1 MFLAST
7 SPLSN
12 RGGVF
17 RAKIDSLGLMIF
29 QFAMNFSVQFRSLL
43 CTTVFLGGGY
53 TFATV
58 NHAFQLPMIRYFA
71 GENLLY
77 NDLLMLII
85 PAYTTYF
92 YKGIAVLGLEYA
104 QIEILFFALYV
115 ASMYLFSESLIRLF
129 DLIGKRAH
137 ISLIAAL
144 AVAAGFMPAMGLDP
158 WQHKLDHSVPG
169 LAMAGWALYL
179 FVAGRE
185 RWAFALLG
193 FLFNLHALYSAHLFI
208 VFGAYQIFRFQRDQ
222 LWLNVQLVA
231 LFSLLSFPVVIWK
244 LSSMAADT
252 TMDAAWLQIL
262 HERIGN
268 QIFVSDVS
276 YWWIATFLIFIC
288 LIALGWRVIF
298 SERGVRGPSDKL
310 RFVLSS
316 ALALTAVQIILT
328 ECWPVRIA
336 LEGQFWR
343 LTQWFAVAGVAV
355 VMLAVER
362 RSKADGDPMRL
373 VFGSTVICLL
383 MLGSL
388 VALFAALVGFALLTL
403 EKGRRYMPLGLVLL
417 LGVLGVTGAMQWYWW
432 KPDWTRAVTY
442 PGGRLPTTA
451 MAGMLLIYLLAHEY
465 GRRTVYSLA
474 LLLAVGAYVYLEPA
488 QFSVK
493 SGASSPWRETQLW
506 VRDHS
511 EVDAIILTPPELTGF
526 RIYSDRAVV
535 GEFKDGGMVNNNKEF
550 ALRWRERMRDLG
562 MTTSREFNKSRWRMR
577 DPNVPSSYRDKSG
590 AELATLA
597 RRYDAQL
604 IVTRAEQQ
612 IALPERWANER
623 FRVYSLP

>member
-1 MFLAST
+1 MMTL
-7 SPLSN
+7 L
-12 RGGVF
+12 
-17 RAKIDSLGLMIF
+17 RALDS
-29 QFAMNFSVQFRSLL
+29 SVQLRALA
-43 CTTVFLGGGY
+43 CTVVFMAGGY
-53 TFATV
+53 TFGTV

-71 GENLLY
+71 GENLLH
-77 NDLLMLII
+77 NDLLLLII

-104 QIEILFFALYV
+104 QMEILFFALYV
-115 ASMYLFSESLIRLF
+115 ASMYLFSESMIRLF
-129 DLIGKRAH
+129 DHIGNRAH

-144 AVAAGFMPAMGLDP
+144 AIAAGFMPAMGLDP
-158 WQHKLDHSVPG
+158 WQHRLDHSVPG

-193 FLFNLHALYSAHLFI
+193 LLFNLHALYSAHLFI
-208 VFGAYQIFRFQRDQ
+208 VFGAYRIFRFQRDQ
-222 LWLNVQLVA
+222 LWLNVQLIA

-244 LSSMAADT
+244 MSSMATDSS
-252 TMDAAWLQIL
+252 MDAVWLQIL

-276 YWWIATFLIFIC
+276 YWWIATFLVFIC
-288 LIALGWRVIF
+288 LVALGWHVIF
-298 SERGVRGPSDKL
+298 SERGARGPSDKL

-328 ECWPVRIA
+328 DYWPVRIA

-362 RSKADGDPMRL
+362 RSTADGDPMRL
-373 VFGSTVICLL
+373 IFGSAVICLL

-388 VALFAALVGFALLTL
+388 VAMFAALAGFALLTL
-403 EKGRRYMPLGLVLL
+403 ENSRRFMPLGLVLL
-417 LGVLGVTGAMQWYWW
+417 LGVFGVIGAMQWYWW

-451 MAGMLLIYLLAHEY
+451 MAGILLIYLLAHAY

-474 LLLAVGAYVYLEPA
+474 LLLSVGAYVHLEPA
-488 QFSVK
+488 EFALK
-493 SGASSPWRETQLW
+493 SGVSSPWRETQLW

-511 EVDAIILTPPELTGF
+511 EMDAIILTPPALTGF

-562 MTTSREFNKSRWRMR
+562 MTTSREFNESRWRMR
-577 DPNVPSSYRDKSG
+577 DPKVPSSYSDKSG

-597 RRYDAQL
+597 RRYGAQL
-604 IVTRAEQQ
+604 IVTRAGQRL
-612 IALPERWANER
+612 ALPERWSNES
-623 FRVYSLP
+623 FRVYTLP